1 MDEYLKQ
8 QITQHLNQAQ
18 YVAISVNKNADFD
31 AFASGL
37 ALFLSLSKTGKNIN
51 INAKSPTIGDAQM
64 LYGVSS
70 IGKSN
75 AKKNLIISIDN
86 AVKNVDKV
94 TYFLDG
100 NKLKVVIHAFS
111 TADGISEKDIEIE
124 KVSTKPDLIIAIAQS
139 SLESLKTDITHEQQ
153 IDPESIIINI
163 NKDPLIQK
171 YAQINLNEDISY
183 AEKITGFIKE
193 ISLPFDEDIAFN
205 LYAAIASA
213 TKMFSP
219 NLVKPSTFEMAQ
231 LLLSYGAGK
240 ASFATSN
247 RNIKQPVKNMVES
260 FDVNNHQNEE
270 PDTLTQP
277 DIVITENQTP
287 IESIETEK
295 LKEEDWLKPP
305 KIYRGSKSFDM
316 ES

>member
-8 QITQHLNQAQ
+8 QITEHLNQAQ
-18 YVAISVNKNADFD
+18 NIAISINKNADFD

-37 ALFLSLSKTGKNIN
+37 ALFLSLSKTGKSIN
-51 INAKSPTIGDAQM
+51 IIAKSPTIGDAQM
-64 LYGVSS
+64 LYGVNS
-70 IGKSN
+70 IGTSN
-75 AKKNLIISIDN
+75 EKKNLIISIDN

-111 TADGISEKDIEIE
+111 TTDGISEKDIEFE
-124 KVSTKPDLIIAIAQS
+124 KISAKPDLIISIAQP
-139 SLESLKTDITHEQQ
+139 SLSSLKTDITHEQQ
-153 IDPESIIINI
+153 IDPETTIISI

-171 YAQINLNEDISY
+171 FAQINLNEDTCY
-183 AEKITGFIKE
+183 AEKITDFIKE
-193 ISLPFDEDIAFN
+193 MSLPLDEDIAFN

-231 LLLSYGAGK
+231 LLISYGAGK
-240 ASFATSN
+240 ASFATAT
-247 RNIKQPVKNMVES
+247 RKVKQPVKNLVES
-260 FDVNNHQNEE
+260 FDVDNHQNEQS
-270 PDTLTQP
+270 DIQMQP
-277 DIVITENQTP
+277 EINVTENQTP
-287 IESIETEK
+287 LESIETEK
-295 LKEEDWLKPP
+295 QKEEDWLKPP
-305 KIYRGSKSFDM
+305 KIYRGSKSFDI